1 MAAILTAKAAT
12 EIVERRWTVPVDAD
26 DAPESVALV
35 ATDVTV
41 DASEFDGHEL
51 VLTLSGG
58 TAGTT
63 ANVVATVTTNR
74 DRVLVET
81 LYLPIIATASP
92 GVTVQDICSFAL
104 RKVEGLGEVSSGDA
118 LADAVERLADMLRL
132 WRASGADI
140 GAPEPITS
148 ATVISCPAAYIMAV
162 KNNLILELADLYG
175 IEVGGRVIQNARV
188 GLSHIKQ
195 ANLPDTRAGVDF
207 F

>member
-12 EIVERRWTVPVDAD
+12 EIVERRWAVPVDAD
-26 DAPESVALV
+26 DAPESVVLV
-35 ATDVTV
+35 ATNVTV

-92 GVTVQDICSFAL
+92 GVTVQEICNFAL
-104 RKVEGLGEVSSGDA
+104 RKVEGLGEVASGDA
-118 LADAVERLADMLRL
+118 FNDALERLADMLRL

-140 GAPEPITS
+140 AAPEPLESGTTIY
-148 ATVISCPAAYIMAV
+148 CPSSYIMAI

-175 IEVGGRVIQNARV
+175 IEVGGRVIQNARI
-188 GLSHIKQ
+188 GLAHIKQ
-195 ANLPDTRAGVDF
+195 ANLADVRAGADYF
-207 F
+207 